1 MKNALQFSLLGIPF
15 LFLMSCS
22 TPFFAAPAATPTT
35 TLSSTATQTPIPTPT
50 ATRTPTRTLTAT
62 PRPLVELGER
72 HMISGGGFSVRVPKG
87 YASQIEEHQAFIS
100 DLEGKLVISFAGGE
114 SDSPEEEIIDEYL
127 KALAKRG
134 QGEFEKTPANPV
146 TVSRLQGKAFDLT
159 GSLAGAPLKGK
170 TFVLLTG
177 PNRFLFA
184 LGISNSSEDQM
195 SWEKLGSKVFEAV
208 IQSIEIVEPRSE
220 AACPIADDRTY
231 GYSRENAIRVGDG
244 GELFGGPARER
255 AYLDNL
261 RGPNG
266 EPISYER
273 LGSLNFE
280 DTILDEYRIAGLATP
295 VTVYLDIYQFEELRA
310 PVGLTCAGPFNLKP

>member
-1 MKNALQFSLLGIPF
+1 MKSVIKLFVLTIGF
-15 LFLMSCS
+15 LLMSCS
-22 TPFFAAPAATPTT
+22 TPFFAAPAATPTI
-35 TLSSTATQTPIPTPT
+35 TLTSSATQTAILTPT
-50 ATRTPTRTLTAT
+50 ATRTPTKTLTAT

-72 HMISGGGFSVRVPKG
+72 HVISGGGFSVRVPKG

-100 DLEGKLVISFAGGE
+100 NLEGNLVISFAGGE

-134 QGEFEKTPANPV
+134 QGKFEKTPADLV
-146 TVSRLQGKAFDLT
+146 TVGRLQGKAFDLT

-170 TFVLLTG
+170 TFVLPMG

-184 LGISNSSEDQM
+184 LGISNSSEDTM
-195 SWEKLGSKVFEAV
+195 SWEKHGSKVFEAV
-208 IQSIEIVEPRSE
+208 IQSIEIVEPHSE
-220 AACPIADDRTY
+220 GTCPIADDPAY
-231 GYSRENAIRVGDG
+231 GYTRENAIRVGDG
-244 GELFGGPARER
+244 GELFGGPGRER

-280 DTILDEYRIAGLATP
+280 DTILDEYRITGLATP
-295 VTVYLDIYQFEELRA
+295 VTLYLDIYQFEELRA
-310 PVGLTCAGPFNLKP
+310 PVGFTCAGPFNLKP